1 MGCIELRCDLGYL
14 RAALQPSYGVGIDLT
29 KTMIGRARQ
38 KYPELNFQVADA
50 HTVTL
55 QETFDYVICSD
66 LVNDLWDVQ
75 QVFENIEALCKPST
89 RVIINAYSR
98 LWEIPRRIAEFYGL
112 AKPQLSQNWLTA
124 GDIASL
130 LYLADFEVVR
140 TSSEIICPCLI
151 PRL

>member
-29 KTMIGRARQ
+29 KTMIGSARQ
-38 KYPELNFQVADA
+38 KFPELNFQVDDA

-75 QVFENIEALCKPST
+75 QVFGNIEALCKPST
-89 RVIINAYSR
+89 RVIIKANCR
-98 LWEIPRRIAEFYGL
+98 LWEIPRRIADSYGL
-112 AKPQLSQNWLTA
+112 VKPQLSQKWLTA
-124 GDIASL
+124 GEIRSL
-130 LYLADFEVVR
+130 LILAD
-140 TSSEIICPCLI
+140 
-151 PRL
+151 